1 MTEKQKML
9 TGKLYLAYTENDL
22 TLTNERRNARRLTR
36 LFNTT
41 TEEEFHRRTEIL
53 HKLFGAIGE
62 ECYIEPSF
70 KCDYGYN
77 IKVGNNFYANYDCVI
92 LDACE
97 VNIGDN
103 VFLAPGVHIYTAAH
117 PLEAEVR
124 NSLLEYGKPVTIGNS
139 VWLGGGVIVLPGV
152 NIGDESVIGAGS
164 VVTKDVPSGVVA
176 AGNPCRVIKKI
187 DD

>member
-9 TGKLYLAYTENDL
+9 AGELYLAYTENDL

-36 LFNTT
+36 LFNAT
-41 TEEEFHRRTEIL
+41 TEEEFDRRSEIL
-53 HKLFGAIGE
+53 HELFGAIGD
-62 ECYIEPSF
+62 ECYVEPSF

-92 LDACE
+92 LDVCE

-103 VFLAPGVHIYTAAH
+103 VFLAPGVHIYTDAH
-117 PLEAEVR
+117 PLEAEIR

-139 VWLGGGVIVLPGV
+139 VWLGGGVIVLLGIT
-152 NIGDESVIGAGS
+152 IGDGSVIGAGS

-176 AGNPCRVIKKI
+176 VGNPCRVIRKI
-187 DD
+187 DE